1 MSAKNLR
8 QEINE
13 DDLDLETIAKMV
25 IMLSQSLPRM
35 LKEQWSTKMAELM
48 AIIDVIA
55 QIVED
60 LEAPART
67 EMETQD
73 DEVNRARKLGDLPK
87 ALEEAQTVQ
96 PMLPMLGTEAVSEK
110 VVNTILKAFSFQ
122 Q

>member
-1 MSAKNLR
+1 
-8 QEINE
+8 
-13 DDLDLETIAKMV
+13 
-25 IMLSQSLPRM
+25 M

-55 QIVED
+55 QIVD

-67 EMETQD
+67 EMATQD
-73 DEVNRARKLGDLPK
+73 VEVNLGRMLGDLPK